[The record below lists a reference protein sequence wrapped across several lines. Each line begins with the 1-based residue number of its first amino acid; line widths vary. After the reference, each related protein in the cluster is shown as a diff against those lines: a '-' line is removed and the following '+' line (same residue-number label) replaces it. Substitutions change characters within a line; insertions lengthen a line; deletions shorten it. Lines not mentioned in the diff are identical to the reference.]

1 MSLIRTASI
10 AKYTTTRDLCR
21 KKGGIMVKEIT
32 GIAKVRLILK
42 WNESKST
49 LPSEEDIRDAVES
62 NCSIDGA
69 IEVDYLD
76 EDGVWIDYRIRLDG
90 TEDFQESL
98 DWREPDFYETS
109 WDTDSIEYEANRLAE
124 SIEASIASMDVVE
137 PTEYD

>member
-1 MSLIRTASI
+1 
-10 AKYTTTRDLCR
+10 
-21 KKGGIMVKEIT
+21 MVKEIT

-62 NCSIDGA
+62 NCAIDGD
-69 IEVDYLD
+69 IDVDYLD

-124 SIEASIASMDVVE
+124 SIGASIASMDVVE